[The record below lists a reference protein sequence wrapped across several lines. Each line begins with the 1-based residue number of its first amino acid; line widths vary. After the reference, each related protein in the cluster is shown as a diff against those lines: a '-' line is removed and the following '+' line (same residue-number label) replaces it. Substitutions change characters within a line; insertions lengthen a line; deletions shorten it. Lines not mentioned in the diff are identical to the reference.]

1 MKISEVLLLDLDSEM
16 GKTRQMLELVPE
28 DKAAWKPHEK
38 SMPLGELARQVAQLA
53 FFGARFLTSDSMD
66 ASGGPPPFTFINKAD
81 LFTTLDASE
90 AALRSALAEAS
101 DDYLLG
107 VWEFRAGDK
116 VLYAAPRALLYRT
129 MFLNHWVH
137 HRAQLGVYLRLLNVP
152 IPGLYGPSADA
163 PWRPE

>member
-1 MKISEVLLLDLDSEM
+1 MTISEVLLLDLDSEM
-16 GKTRQMLELVPE
+16 AKTRQILELVPE
-28 DKAAWKPHEK
+28 DKATWKPHAK
-38 SMPLGELARQVAQLA
+38 SMELGALARQVAQLP

-66 ASGGPPPFTFINKAD
+66 ASGGPPPFTFVSKAD

-90 AALRSALAEAS
+90 AALKTALTAAS
-101 DDYLLG
+101 DEYLQG
-107 VWEFRAGDK
+107 TWEFRAGDK

-137 HRAQLGVYLRLLNVP
+137 HRAQIGVYLRLLDVP